1 MIEKTNASFSPFI
14 HYRKVSDATP
24 AIAIPALLFLIP
36 ADPWHLGRSPGL
48 LEWKTIQQK
57 VPWGVIILLGG
68 GFSLA
73 AGSEVSVYQISSR

>member
-1 MIEKTNASFSPFI
+1 MVLKTFFFP
-14 HYRKVSDATP
+14 YRKVSDATP
-24 AIAIPALLFLIP
+24 AIGIPALLFLIP

-73 AGSEVSVYQISSR
+73 AGSEVSLFEMSLINNKQ